1 MRFKH
6 YILEPGTLDEASY
19 SGNIGFEELS
29 KFYKAASNEQ
39 KKEMDKI
46 LEREDWNAFK
56 NLIRKVVDI
65 KLK

>member
-1 MRFKH
+1 MRLKH

-19 SGNIGFEELS
+19 SGNIGFEELAN
-29 KFYKAASNEQ
+29 FYKVASNEQ
-39 KKEMDKI
+39 KREMDKI

-56 NLIRKVVDI
+56 ELIRKVVGT